1 MVKHL
6 YAVWIKIDDTLPWIE
21 LKGECLTKKAA
32 RKAVEEFLN
41 NVDVKFVKIP
51 ENKRNIKAVVTTKVT

>member
-21 LKGECLTKKAA
+21 LKGEYLTKKAA